1 MSAMPIDRREVL
13 QLFGLTAL
21 GVALGR
27 PSSLLAAALP
37 TRASDLGLSDNR
49 A

>member
-27 PSSLLAAALP
+27 PSSLLAAARP
-37 TRASDLGLSDNR
+37 TGRATWGSFASR